1 MELILEWMYERR
13 KSQNEWKQII
23 CAVMLALFV
32 GGMYHSAS
40 VEAEYAVGKNGT
52 GAPSVS
58 FYAGVHIGI
67 EMDSLKERF
76 IPDTAPE
83 TFRETVAETF
93 DDTEYPAGSFND
105 SAAENAGHAGIKE
118 NKKSKEKIMKKS
130 VTVKADFIPSDNKKE
145 DVNLEK
151 LTENVEAPKK
161 VEEIIKDSKPSVPK
175 EFSGFICD
183 ADGYIIGISE
193 PSKIIKDS
201 MVVLPRNSACTGIK
215 KGSFNGLEKMVSE
228 IYIPA
233 NIINIE
239 SGFFDE
245 FLNLIYIEAQPEN
258 PRYYSVNGIL
268 YDRNGDVAGYPNRQ
282 CNQ

>member
-23 CAVMLALFV
+23 CAVTLALFV
-32 GGMYHSAS
+32 GGMCHSAS
-40 VEAEYAVGKNGT
+40 VETEYAAEKKGISE
-52 GAPSVS
+52 PSAF
-58 FYAGVHIGI
+58 FYARHHLGIGI
-67 EMDSLKERF
+67 GSLKERF

-83 TFRETVAETF
+83 TFREAVGEIS
-93 DDTEYPAGSFND
+93 DDTEYPTGLFADN
-105 SAAENAGHAGIKE
+105 AVENVGHTETKK
-118 NKKSKEKIMKKS
+118 NKKRKEKIIKKNAA
-130 VTVKADFIPSDNKKE
+130 VKSDFIPSDNKKE
-145 DVNLEK
+145 DINLEK
-151 LTENVEAPKK
+151 LTENIKVPEK
-161 VEEIIKDSKPSVPK
+161 VEEIIKDSKPSVQK
-175 EFSGFICD
+175 EFSGFICNT
-183 ADGYIIGISE
+183 DGYIIGVSE

-201 MVVLPRNSACTGIK
+201 MVVLPRNGACTGIK

-239 SGFFDE
+239 LGFFDD

-282 CNQ
+282 RNQ